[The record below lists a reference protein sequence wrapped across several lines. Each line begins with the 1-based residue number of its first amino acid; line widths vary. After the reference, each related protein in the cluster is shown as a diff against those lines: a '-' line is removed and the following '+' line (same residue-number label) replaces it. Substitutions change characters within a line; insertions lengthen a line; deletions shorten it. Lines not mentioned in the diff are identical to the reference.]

1 MNIRKIIKEEVNKPS
16 ESEYKQ
22 ALKDVR
28 PLVPIISH
36 KILHDKEM
44 EHNEENIIKLNQE
57 ILQKVIKGDDEILDQ
72 MWELANSMVLKHAIN
87 VITYYTK

>member
-1 MNIRKIIKEEVNKPS
+1 MNIRKIIREEVNKPS
-16 ESEYKQ
+16 ESEFNQ

-36 KILHDKEM
+36 KILDDENM
-44 EHNEENIIKLNQE
+44 EHNEENIINLNNE
-57 ILQKVIKGDDEILDQ
+57 ILEKVKKGDDEILDQ
-72 MWELANSMVLKHAIN
+72 MWELANSMVLRHAIN